1 MSSTRPTTSPA
12 QEARDKN
19 FEHTAWG
26 LFLIMIGGLW
36 LGPDHVVP
44 GGAWLVGTGAIMLG
58 LNAARYLSGIRM
70 SSFSIVL
77 GVIALALGISDMA
90 GVALPILPIILV
102 VCGAQV
108 ILHTVAGRAGE

>member
-1 MSSTRPTTSPA
+1 MFSTLPTPSPA
-12 QEARDKN
+12 QEARDKR

-36 LGPDHVVP
+36 LVPDHVVP
-44 GGAWLVGTGAIMLG
+44 GGAWLVGAGAIMLG

-70 SSFSIVL
+70 SSFSIIL

-90 GVALPILPIILV
+90 GAALPILPIILV
-102 VCGAQV
+102 LCGGQV
-108 ILHTVAGRAGE
+108 IFHAVAGRARG